1 MASFSRVLRSFCRG
15 GQKVTMGSKIIHS
28 NVNLYFP
35 ESDCK
40 TRKTLVNSYRQ
51 SCVFPFIYKGTK
63 YFDCTYIDSPYPWC
77 STHVNDDNQFVETH
91 WGICD
96 WRCIRGDLV

>member
-1 MASFSRVLRSFCRG
+1 MISTYDGVLNY
-15 GQKVTMGSKIIHS
+15 S

-40 TRKTLVNSYRQ
+40 TLANSHFQ

-63 YFDCTYIDSPYPWC
+63 YFDCTYIDSLDPWC
-77 STHVNDDNQFVETH
+77 STHVNDDNQFIESF
-91 WGICD
+91 WGFCD
-96 WRCIRGDLV
+96 WRCMRGDLVY